1 VDVIKYT
8 ETVFSEK
15 GKSGIMTPD
24 ADGYFTVVVGALN
37 SYNSAGE
44 FYTAKD
50 VVQLFDGSS
59 HFQRRIKSGAL
70 YAELGHPKKQLNQSM
85 EQFYNRVV
93 TIDEKS
99 ICGHFSEV
107 WLDFNFGKQH
117 PELNAPDMIA
127 IMAKVK
133 PAGVNANA
141 LQLAFE
147 NPKQNLPFSIR
158 GLTENKYINN
168 RVERRLT
175 NIITFD
181 YVTEPGISIAD
192 KINAPGLENR
202 RVARVASEAYSLR
215 EGTDTMI
222 DRELMKRVLT
232 NQLTSVGMES
242 SNRELFNDIL
252 RTVNGGQPSKAS
264 RLAAW

>member
-1 VDVIKYT
+1 MDVIKFT

-24 ADGYFTVVVGALN
+24 SDGYYTVVVGALN

-50 VVQLFDGSS
+50 VVQLFDNSS

-70 YAELGHPKKQLNQSM
+70 YSELGHPKKQLEQSM

-93 TIDEKS
+93 SIEETN
-99 ICGHFSEV
+99 ICGHFSEI
-107 WLDFNFGKQH
+107 WLDFNFGKTH
-117 PELNAPDMIA
+117 PELNNPELIA

-133 PAGVNANA
+133 PAGAKANA

-147 NPKQNLPFSIR
+147 NPKQNAAFSIR
-158 GLTENKYINN
+158 GLTENKYVNS

-181 YVTEPGISIAD
+181 HVTEPGISIAD
-192 KINAPGLENR
+192 KIMAPGLEQR
-202 RVARVASEAYSLR
+202 LAREAYHMS
-215 EGTDTMI
+215 EVTDTI
-222 DRELMKRVLT
+222 VDRAVMKRVLS
-232 NQLTSVGMES
+232 NNLTHVGMES

-252 RTVNGGQPSKAS
+252 KTMDGGRSQTN
-264 RLAAW
+264 RLASW

>member
-1 VDVIKYT
+1 MDVIKYT

-24 ADGYFTVVVGALN
+24 SDGYYTVVVGALN

-50 VVQLFDGSS
+50 VVQLFDNSS

-93 TIDEKS
+93 SIDEKN

-117 PELNAPDMIA
+117 PELNNPDLIA

-133 PAGVNANA
+133 PAGINASA
-141 LQLAFE
+141 LQLAFD
-147 NPKQNLPFSIR
+147 NPKQNAPFSIR
-158 GLTENKYINN
+158 GLTENKYVNN
-168 RVERRLT
+168 RVERRLK

-202 RVARVASEAYSLR
+202 RIANEAYTLR
-215 EGTDTMI
+215 EGTDTMV
-222 DRELMKRVLT
+222 DRAMMKRVLT
-232 NQLTSVGMES
+232 NNLTNVGMES

-252 RTVNGGQPSKAS
+252 RTINGGQSSKAS
-264 RLAAW
+264 RLASW

>member
-1 VDVIKYT
+1 MEVIKYT

-24 ADGYFTVVVGALN
+24 SYGYYTVVVGALN

-50 VVQLFDGSS
+50 VIQLFDNSS

-70 YAELGHPKKQLNQSM
+70 YAELGHPKKQLNQTID
-85 EQFYNRVV
+85 QFYNRVV
-93 TIDEKS
+93 SIDEKN
-99 ICGHFSEV
+99 ICAHFSEV
-107 WLDFNFGKQH
+107 WLDFNFGKEH
-117 PELNAPDMIA
+117 PELGNPELIA

-133 PAGVNANA
+133 PAGDKANA
-141 LQLAFE
+141 LQLAFD
-147 NPKQNLPFSIR
+147 NPKQNAAFSIR
-158 GLTENKYINN
+158 GLTENKYVNN

-181 YVTEPGISIAD
+181 HVTEPGISIAD
-192 KINAPGLENR
+192 KIMAPGLE
-202 RVARVASEAYSLR
+202 ARLATECYTLR
-215 EGTDTMI
+215 EGTDTLI
-222 DRELMKRVLT
+222 DREVMKRVLA
-232 NQLTSVGMES
+232 NNLTHVGMES
-242 SNRELFNDIL
+242 SNRELFDGIL
-252 RTVNGGQPSKAS
+252 RTINGGSGKVN